1 MFSRRFYSNVIW
13 RFLHNCLQ
21 GNPLKSCNL
30 MELVSK
36 YVGSAEHVLDSIK
49 LVENPPSLD
58 AKNIRKVVEAAKSYL
73 KDAKYYRDQKKFE
86 VSLASV
92 AYCEG
97 LLDALKL
104 LGAVKFE
111 WPTKKKEGKR
121 EK

>member
-1 MFSRRFYSNVIW
+1 MSLEKLVAKYIGSTEYVLEN
-13 RFLHNCLQ
+13 
-21 GNPLKSCNL
+21 
-30 MELVSK
+30 METV
-36 YVGSAEHVLDSIK
+36 EDSININA
-49 LVENPPSLD
+49 ES
-58 AKNIRKVVEAAKSYL
+58 IRKVVKYVRAYL
-73 KDAKYYRDQKKFE
+73 EDAKYYRDRKKFE

-111 WPTKKKEGKR
+111 WSTKKKERKR

>member
-1 MFSRRFYSNVIW
+1 MI
-13 RFLHNCLQ
+13 LE
-21 GNPLKSCNL
+21 K
-30 MELVSK
+30 LVSK
-36 YVGSAEHVLDSIK
+36 YISSAEHVFCEMEIAETRTNIDILGVK
-49 LVENPPSLD
+49 KVLEF
-58 AKNIRKVVEAAKSYL
+58 AKAYL
-73 KDAKYYRDQKKFE
+73 EDAKYYRDKKRFE

-111 WPTKKKEGKR
+111 WNVRKRKRR

>member
-1 MFSRRFYSNVIW
+1 MS
-13 RFLHNCLQ
+13 LE
-21 GNPLKSCNL
+21 K
-30 MELVSK
+30 LVAK
-36 YVGSAEHVLDSIK
+36 YIGSTEHVLEDMETVEDSIK
-49 LVENPPSLD
+49 IEGE
-58 AKNIRKVVEAAKSYL
+58 NIRKVVEYVRAYL
-73 KDAKYYRDQKKFE
+73 EDAKYYRDRKKFE

-111 WPTKKKEGKR
+111 WPVKEKERKR

>member
-1 MFSRRFYSNVIW
+1 MS
-13 RFLHNCLQ
+13 LE
-21 GNPLKSCNL
+21 K
-30 MELVSK
+30 LVSR
-36 YVGSAEHVLDSIK
+36 YIASTEHVLRKIET
-49 LVENPPSLD
+49 VENSMHVNAESVREIVEHVKAYLED
-58 AKNIRKVVEAAKSYL
+58 AKH
-73 KDAKYYRDQKKFE
+73 YRDRKKFE

-111 WPTKKKEGKR
+111 WPVRKEKGKR

>member
-1 MFSRRFYSNVIW
+1 MNEF
-13 RFLHNCLQ
+13 
-21 GNPLKSCNL
+21 GG
-30 MELVSK
+30 LVAK
-36 YVGSAEHVLDSIK
+36 YIGSTAHVLKNMETVEDSININA
-49 LVENPPSLD
+49 EN
-58 AKNIRKVVEAAKSYL
+58 IGKVVEYVKAYL
-73 KDAKYYRDQKKFE
+73 EDAKYYRDRKKFE

-111 WPTKKKEGKR
+111 WPVKKKERKR

>member
-1 MFSRRFYSNVIW
+1 MSLEKLVAKYIGSTKRVLRN
-13 RFLHNCLQ
+13 
-21 GNPLKSCNL
+21 
-30 MELVSK
+30 METV
-36 YVGSAEHVLDSIK
+36 EDSI
-49 LVENPPSLD
+49 
-58 AKNIRKVVEAAKSYL
+58 NIDGQSIGKVVEYVKAYL
-73 KDAKYYRDQKKFE
+73 EDAKYYRDRKKFE

-111 WPTKKKEGKR
+111 WPVKKKERKR

>member
-1 MFSRRFYSNVIW
+1 MI
-13 RFLHNCLQ
+13 LE
-21 GNPLKSCNL
+21 K
-30 MELVSK
+30 LVSK
-36 YVGSAEHVLDSIK
+36 YIASSESVFCEMEIAETRTNIDVLGVK
-49 LVENPPSLD
+49 KVLEF
-58 AKNIRKVVEAAKSYL
+58 AKAYL
-73 KDAKYYRDQKKFE
+73 EDAKYYRDKKKFE

-111 WPTKKKEGKR
+111 WPVRERKRR

>member
-1 MFSRRFYSNVIW
+1 MS
-13 RFLHNCLQ
+13 LE
-21 GNPLKSCNL
+21 K
-30 MELVSK
+30 LVAK
-36 YVGSAEHVLDSIK
+36 YVTSAEHVLADVK
-49 LVENPPSLD
+49 FVENPPNLD
-58 AKNIRKVVEAAKSYL
+58 AKDIRKVIEAAKSYL
-73 KDAKYYRDQKKFE
+73 KDAKYYGNRKKFE

-111 WPTKKKEGKR
+111 WPTKKKERKR

>member
-1 MFSRRFYSNVIW
+1 MS
-13 RFLHNCLQ
+13 LE
-21 GNPLKSCNL
+21 K
-30 MELVSK
+30 LVAK
-36 YVGSAEHVLDSIK
+36 YIGSAERVFCDIEIAEACPNIDEPSVKKVLEFAKAYLEDS
-49 LVENPPSLD
+49 
-58 AKNIRKVVEAAKSYL
+58 
-73 KDAKYYRDQKKFE
+73 KYYRDKKKFE

-111 WPTKKKEGKR
+111 WPAKRKTKS